1 MVLIVEDNQLFRRYL
16 RDSLSRHFPD
26 LSFYEAEN
34 LAQGRQRLRETRP
47 EAVLVDLCLPDGTGL
62 DLVETIHRDYPEIPV
77 AICTAHDLPEYREA
91 ARKAGLDAFFVKNH
105 LDWEGVIQLITTSR
119 YKSMRQACPPPAPTP
134 GMLS

>member
-26 LSFYEAEN
+26 LSFDEAES
-34 LAQGRQRLRETRP
+34 LAQGRQTLRETHP

-91 ARKAGLDAFFVKNH
+91 ARKAGLDGFFVKNH
-105 LDWEGVIQLITTSR
+105 LDWEGVIQLIAASR
-119 YKSMRQACPPPAPTP
+119 CKSMRQA
-134 GMLS
+134 